1 MFSRA
6 SMILLQF
13 FFCLFA
19 FSCVCVCLFIYLVCH
34 VLFVCLFVCGF
45 VPLFLLSF
53 VCLFVFL
60 FVRESQEKD
69 GTRKKKTMQ
78 LGHSERRHSVLI
90 TAIPS

>member
-13 FFCLFA
+13 FVCLFV

-34 VLFVCLFVCGF
+34 VLFVCLFVRVF

-69 GTRKKKTMQ
+69 GTRKKTMQ
-78 LGHSERRHSVLI
+78 LGHSKRRHSVLI
-90 TAIPS
+90 IATPS